1 MPHTTSTWTIGPLAA
16 ATLWQRELV
25 RFFRQ
30 RSRVV
35 GALATPV
42 VFWAV
47 VGSGLNQTFHPGQ
60 AAGLDQ
66 ANATGA
72 EPALGYLAYFFP
84 GMVLLMVLFT
94 AIFSTISV
102 IEDRRDGFLQGVLVS
117 PAPRLTVVLGKVL
130 GGATIATMQG
140 VVLLALWPLIA
151 GWPGLAVML
160 AAVGTLFVIAIGLTG
175 LGLCLAWPM
184 ESTAGFHAIMNLFLM
199 PIWFL
204 SGAVF
209 PVATAPVWMQVVMR
223 ANPLTYA
230 HGALAGLVYPP
241 AEQALLVPASLAW
254 PVTLIATALLLLL
267 AGWIASRPSRSGR

>member
-1 MPHTTSTWTIGPLAA
+1 MTQATGPITSPVLAT

-35 GALATPV
+35 GAVATPL

-60 AAGLDQ
+60 AAGLESVG
-66 ANATGA
+66 GA
-72 EPALGYLAYFFP
+72 GASLGYLAYFFP

-102 IEDRRDGFLQGVLVS
+102 IEDRQAGFLQGVLVS
-117 PAPRLTVVLGKVL
+117 PAPRLAIVLGKVL
-130 GGATIATMQG
+130 GGATIATLQG
-140 VVLLALWPLIA
+140 VLLLALWPLV
-151 GWPGLAVML
+151 GPWPGAAAMA
-160 AAVGTLFVIAIGLTG
+160 AAVGCLFVIAVGLTG

-184 ESTAGFHAIMNLFLM
+184 DSTAGFHAIMNLFLM

-209 PVATAPVWMQVVMR
+209 PVATAPWWMQWVMR
-223 ANPLTYA
+223 INPLTYA
-230 HGALAGLVYPP
+230 HAALADLLYPSM
-241 AEQALLVPASLAW
+241 EQALLVRADLAW
-254 PVTLIATALLLLL
+254 SVTGVATVAMVLL
-267 AGWIASRPSRSGR
+267 AGWMASRPSRSGR